1 MFISKKRR
9 DTGRRDNRINRNV
22 SKLYLKYR
30 IAQNVRRVVSENLQ
44 RSISINE
51 INLRAYLVRTLDN
64 VRSEKGFL
72 KRLGK
77 SDVGGNNSSR
87 LVKYSRRRS
96 SSSTRSRRYVDEPT
110 RTLRDATRGQI
121 LCGAS

>member
-1 MFISKKRR
+1 MSIICFDETKSF
-9 DTGRRDNRINRNV
+9 RDNRIK
-22 SKLYLKYR
+22 SKCIQVIFKISNCTKCTSCCYQK
-30 IAQNVRRVVSENLQ
+30 LQ
-44 RSISINE
+44 RSIPINE
-51 INLRAYLVRTLDN
+51 IYLVIRSLDSL
-64 VRSEKGFL
+64 RFEKGFL

-77 SDVGGNNSSR
+77 SDVGGNNFSR

-96 SSSTRSRRYVDEPT
+96 SSRTRSRRYVDEPT